1 MHDAHASGRK
11 SSLPHVRQGAPIHSM
26 CSSRMQVYLAA
37 HFLHKSMPPQKQCE
51 LTIHLP
57 SEVFWLYPPQVAL
70 IPGQDQ
76 SVHCVLEVDSAV
88 CQS

>member
-1 MHDAHASGRK
+1 
-11 SSLPHVRQGAPIHSM
+11 
-26 CSSRMQVYLAA
+26 
-37 HFLHKSMPPQKQCE
+37 MPPQKQCE

-76 SVHCVLEVDSAV
+76 SVHGVLEVDSAV